1 MIFPKKPNI
10 LPKPNISNNLHN
22 NSLAPNQPSNSQQIT
37 VSNQDSETTKQSVKE
52 LRAKLE
58 QNFSKR

>member
-1 MIFPKKPNI
+1 MILTKKPNI
-10 LPKPNISNNLHN
+10 LPKPNLSNNYHN
-22 NSLAPNQPSNSQQIT
+22 TSFAPNLTSYSQQMT
-37 VSNQDSETTKQSVKE
+37 VKHQDSETSKHSVKE